1 LHRFCIDTGVE
12 RAVLLFCL
20 ALAAL
25 ASCGDD
31 DSDGSRAADRAVILA
46 TTTSTQDSGLL
57 DLLVPRFERESGRQV
72 KTVAVGSGEAIELG
86 TRGEADVLLVH
97 SPDDEKELMASG
109 KAGERRLV
117 MHNDFVIVGPPDDPA
132 GIRGMSSTA
141 ALDRIAEEEAPFI
154 SRGDDSG
161 THSLELE
168 LWGAAGVEPGGSWYQ
183 ETGQGMGATLRITN
197 QKRAYTVS
205 DRGTYLSTG
214 ASTGLAV
221 LVEGEPRLLNIYHVI
236 DIDPGAGPRVNAA
249 GGRALA
255 QWIVSRPAQ
264 RMIGSFGRAEFGR
277 PLFVPDAG
285 KIEEEGRAEASA

>member
-1 LHRFCIDTGVE
+1 MKTR
-12 RAVLLFCL
+12 VLLLGLLIALL
-20 ALAAL
+20 AFAA
-25 ASCGDD
+25 CGDDD
-31 DSDGSRAADRAVILA
+31 DSDGSGSADRAVILA

-57 DLLVPRFERESGRQV
+57 DLLVPRFERESGFQV

-86 TRGEADVLLVH
+86 SRGEADVLLVH

-109 KAGERRLV
+109 KAGDRRLV

-132 GIRGMSSTA
+132 AIRGMSSTA
-141 ALDRIAEEEAPFI
+141 ALERIAREEAPFI

-168 LWGAAGVEPGGSWYQ
+168 LWDAAGIDPSGSWYQ
-183 ETGQGMGATLRITN
+183 ETGQGMGATLRITD

-205 DRGTYLSTG
+205 DRGTHLSTSD
-214 ASTGLAV
+214 STDLDV
-221 LVEGEPRLLNIYHVI
+221 LVEGEPHLLNIYHVI

-249 GGRALA
+249 GGRAFA
-255 QWIVSRPAQ
+255 KWIVSSPAQ
-264 RMIGSFGRAEFGR
+264 HMIGSFGRAEFGR

-285 KIEEEGRAEASA
+285 KTEEEVRAEGAA